1 MYREVPMV
9 EVKEVL
15 RLWRAGLPRKRLA
28 AQLGLDP
35 KTVRRY
41 LEAATAAGV
50 RLDGSAVTDDEVRDT
65 LLGLQPLSGRPR
77 GEGWA
82 QCEVQRPAIE
92 RWLADGL
99 RLTKI
104 RKLLGRQGVA
114 ITYPTLYRFA
124 VSELAFGQTATTI
137 PVLDG
142 PPGQE
147 LQLDTGWV
155 GWLTLP
161 AGTRRRFRAWI
172 FTAVRSRHRFVY
184 PAFEET
190 TARAIEACEA
200 AWAFFG
206 GVFAVIIPDNTKAI
220 IVGADPLT
228 PRITPA
234 FLEYAQARHFHI
246 DPARVRAPRDKG
258 RVERAVPGVRDDCFA
273 GEVLLTLEDA
283 RTHAAHWCLD
293 EYGLRRHS
301 RTQRRP
307 LEHFRAEELPALQA
321 RPTTPYDIPTW
332 STPKVARDQL
342 ASVAKAT
349 YSLPH
354 PYVGQV
360 LTARADT
367 QTVRFYVR
375 GLVVKTHARQ
385 PPGGQ
390 ALDPHDYPAER
401 SVYALRNVTAL
412 QQQAD
417 QAGPVIGRFAA
428 ALLDGPLPWT
438 RMRRVY
444 AVLGLVRRYGPTR
457 VSAVCTVA
465 LDADMLDVHRLRR
478 MLDLGLTTPPA
489 PTPARTLPRAKYL
502 RPARQYALPFRA
514 APAEG
519 EESQ

>member
-1 MYREVPMV
+1 MYREVTMV
-9 EVKEVL
+9 EVTEVL

-28 AQLGLDP
+28 AQLGLDI

-41 LEAATAAGV
+41 LAAATAAGV
-50 RLDGSAVTDDEVRDT
+50 GRDARPVTDDEVRDT
-65 LLGLQPLSGRPR
+65 LLALQPMGGRPR

-82 QCEVQRPAIE
+82 QCEAQRPVIA

-104 RKLLGRQGVA
+104 RKLLTRQGVVIA
-114 ITYPTLYRFA
+114 YPTLYRFA
-124 VSELAFGQTATTI
+124 VSELQFGQTATTI
-137 PVLDG
+137 PVVDG
-142 PPGQE
+142 APGQE
-147 LQLDTGWV
+147 VQLDTGWV
-155 GWLTLP
+155 GWLTLA
-161 AGTRRRFRAWI
+161 AGRRRFRAWI

-184 PAFEET
+184 PTFEET
-190 TARAIEACEA
+190 TERAIEACEA

-234 FLEYAQARHFHI
+234 FLEYAQARQFHI

-273 GEVLLTLEDA
+273 GEVLLTLDDAHGRA
-283 RTHAAHWCLD
+283 RTWCLD

-307 LEHFRAEELPALQA
+307 LEHFRAEELPALQPA
-321 RPTTPYDIPTW
+321 PTTSYDIPTW

-349 YSLPH
+349 YSVPH
-354 PYVGQV
+354 PYVGQIV
-360 LTARADT
+360 TARADS
-367 QTVRFYVR
+367 QTVRFYLR
-375 GLVVKTHARQ
+375 GLVIKAHARQ
-385 PPGGQ
+385 PAGGR
-390 ALDPHDYPAER
+390 AIDPTDYPAEK
-401 SVYALRNVTAL
+401 SVYAFRNVTAL

-417 QAGPVIGRFAA
+417 AAGPVIGRFAT
-428 ALLDGPLPWT
+428 ALLAGPLPWT

-444 AVLGLVRRYGPTR
+444 ALLSLVRRYGPTR
-457 VSAVCTVA
+457 VTDVCTRA

-478 MLDLGLTTPPA
+478 MLELGLPAAPPA
-489 PTPARTLPRAKYL
+489 LPTRPAPRARYL
-502 RPARQYALPFRA
+502 RPAHQYALPFR
-514 APAEG
+514 PPSPEG
-519 EESQ
+519 KDPQ

>member
-1 MYREVPMV
+1 V
-9 EVKEVL
+9 
-15 RLWRAGLPRKRLA
+15 RAVV
-28 AQLGLDP
+28 D
-35 KTVRRY
+35 T
-41 LEAATAAGV
+41 
-50 RLDGSAVTDDEVRDT
+50 VTDDELRDT
-65 LLGLQPLSGRPR
+65 LLALQPMAGRPR
-77 GEGWA
+77 GDGWA
-82 QCEVQRPAIE
+82 QCEAQRTVIAQ
-92 RWLADGL
+92 WLADGL

-104 RKLLGRQGVA
+104 HKLLTRQGVA
-114 ITYPTLYRFA
+114 LTYPTLYRFA
-124 VSELAFGQTATTI
+124 VSELQFGQTATTI
-137 PVLDG
+137 PVVDG
-142 PPGQE
+142 APGQE

-161 AGTRRRFRAWI
+161 AGRRRRFRAWI

-184 PAFEET
+184 PTLEET
-190 TARAIEACEA
+190 TARAIDACEA

-220 IVGADPLT
+220 VVGADPLA
-228 PRITPA
+228 PRLTPA
-234 FLEYAQARHFHI
+234 FLEYAQARGFHV

-273 GEVLLTLEDA
+273 GEALLTLDDAHVRA
-283 RTHAAHWCLD
+283 RTWCLD

-307 LEHFRAEELPALQA
+307 LEHFRAEELAVLQPV
-321 RPTTPYDIPTW
+321 PTTPYDVPLW

-354 PYVGQV
+354 PYVGQT

-375 GLVVKTHARQ
+375 GLVVKTHVRQ
-385 PPGGQ
+385 PPGGR
-390 ALDPHDYPAER
+390 ALDPQDYPAEK
-401 SVYALRNVTAL
+401 SVYAFRNLPAL

-444 AVLGLVRRYGPTR
+444 ALLRLVKRYGPTR
-457 VSAVCTVA
+457 VTEVCTVA
-465 LDADMLDVHRLRR
+465 LAADLLDVHRLQR
-478 MLDLGLTTPPA
+478 MLELGLATPPA
-489 PTPARTLPRAKYL
+489 PPLARALPRARYL
-502 RPARQYALPFRA
+502 RPAHQYALPLRP
-514 APAEG
+514 PAEG
-519 EESQ
+519 EEPR

>member
-1 MYREVPMV
+1 M
-9 EVKEVL
+9 
-15 RLWRAGLPRKRLA
+15 
-28 AQLGLDP
+28 
-35 KTVRRY
+35 
-41 LEAATAAGV
+41 
-50 RLDGSAVTDDEVRDT
+50 
-65 LLGLQPLSGRPR
+65 
-77 GEGWA
+77 
-82 QCEVQRPAIE
+82 
-92 RWLADGL
+92 
-99 RLTKI
+99 
-104 RKLLGRQGVA
+104 
-114 ITYPTLYRFA
+114 YPT
-124 VSELAFGQTATTI
+124 
-137 PVLDG
+137 
-142 PPGQE
+142 
-147 LQLDTGWV
+147 
-155 GWLTLP
+155 
-161 AGTRRRFRAWI
+161 
-172 FTAVRSRHRFVY
+172 
-184 PAFEET
+184 FEET

-206 GVFAVIIPDNTKAI
+206 GIFAVIIPDNTKAI
-220 IVGADPLT
+220 VVGPDPLT

-234 FLEYAQARHFHI
+234 FLEYAQARRFHI

-273 GEVLLTLEDA
+273 GEVLFTLDDAHARA
-283 RTHAAHWCLD
+283 RTWCLD

-307 LEHFRAEELPALQA
+307 LEHFRAEELPALQPA
-321 RPTTPYDIPTW
+321 PTTPYDIPTW

-354 PYVGQV
+354 SYVGQV

-367 QTVRFYVR
+367 HTVRFYLR

-390 ALDPHDYPAER
+390 ALDPHDYPVER

-428 ALLDGPLPWT
+428 ALLDSPLPWT

-444 AVLGLVRRYGPTR
+444 ALLSLVRRYGPTR
-457 VSAVCTVA
+457 VSDVCTVA
-465 LDADMLDVHRLRR
+465 LAADLLDVHRVRR
-478 MLDLGLTTPPA
+478 MLEHGLTTPTPA
-489 PTPARTLPRAKYL
+489 PPTRTLPRPRYL
-502 RPARQYALPFRA
+502 RPAHQYALPFRTA
-514 APAEG
+514 LPPG